1 MSHIFSNG
9 WGADMSPNGLS
20 LSLHFSP
27 LLPGAWLGAALTLGA
42 LILLFSLWKNK
53 RSWLLRVATFAA
65 FLLVL
70 LNPAVLRENRQSVPD
85 TAVIVVDQSHSQTI
99 GKRQE
104 RTEAAL
110 ARLQD
115 TLNRYDT
122 LNVRIVHAPADGTL
136 AQDTKLFG
144 ALEQALSDIPPARR
158 AGVIFLTDGQ
168 IRDVPDDPELY
179 KQFGPVHA
187 LLSGEKNETDRR
199 LKVLE
204 APAFGIAGQP
214 VTLRYI
220 VEDEGVRYNA
230 PHSRFALVTIDD
242 HNAPPQ
248 TLQVPVG
255 AEQSVNIKLA
265 HAGQNVI
272 ELSAAP
278 LPGEITQ
285 VNNRS
290 AVLVNGVRDR
300 LRVLLVS
307 GKPHAGGRTWRDLLT
322 ADPGVDLVH
331 FTILRE
337 PEKLDATPQDEMSLI
352 AFPFRELFEVK
363 LHEFDLI
370 IFDRYRLNH
379 ILPPNYFSN
388 IAKYVE
394 DGGALLEAGGPSF
407 AGEDSLY
414 NTALKSILPG
424 APAGAV
430 IEAPYRPS
438 VTPEGRYHPVT
449 RDLVWPSGP
458 EGWGRWLRQIPL
470 TAEKGDV
477 LMSGAEERPL
487 LILDRVGKGRI
498 AQLSSDQIWLWS
510 RGYEGGGPYAELL
523 RRVVHWLMKEP
534 ELDEKALNIHV
545 NGNRITVESRE
556 HTTDD
561 LQISMQR
568 PDGGTEELTLNR
580 DKSGFLRH
588 SLIADIPGLY
598 SFGKGEN
605 KRFALVG
612 ALESEEFQDIRTSEA
627 PLAPLVKA
635 SNGGFI
641 WLEETPDIRVQY
653 TTPARR
659 YAGKDWIALR
669 KNNASTVQDVRET
682 PLLPAWLSTLLLLG
696 LAVLTWW
703 REGLGR

>member
-1 MSHIFSNG
+1 M
-9 WGADMSPNGLS
+9 DPNSLS

-27 LLPGAWLGAALTLGA
+27 LLPGAWLPVALTLGT
-42 LILLFSLWKNK
+42 LILLLSLWKNK
-53 RSWLLRVATFAA
+53 RSWLLRLISFAA

-85 TAVIVVDQSHSQTI
+85 TALIVVDQSASQTI
-99 GKRQE
+99 GKRKE
-104 RTEAAL
+104 RTDAAL
-110 ARLQD
+110 AHLQD
-115 TLNRYDT
+115 ALSRYDT

-144 ALEQALSDIPPARR
+144 AIEQALSDVPPARR

-168 IRDVPDDPELY
+168 IRDVPDNPDLY
-179 KQFGPVHA
+179 EQFGPVHA
-187 LLSGEKNETDRR
+187 LLSGEKDETDRR

-214 VTLRYI
+214 VTLKYI
-220 VEDEGVRYNA
+220 VEDEGVRHNA
-230 PHSRFALVTIDD
+230 PSSRFAVVTIDD

-248 TLQVPVG
+248 TVRVPVG
-255 AEQSVNIKLA
+255 TAQSVNIKLT
-265 HAGQNVI
+265 HAGQNVVEI
-272 ELSAAP
+272 SAAP

-285 VNNRS
+285 ANNRS

-337 PEKLDATPQDEMSLI
+337 PEKLDSTPQNEMSLI

-363 LHEFDLI
+363 LYEFDLI

-379 ILPPNYFSN
+379 ILPPSYFSN

-424 APAGAV
+424 APAGTV
-430 IEAPYRPS
+430 IETPYRPS

-449 RDLVWPSGP
+449 QDLAWPSGP

-470 TAEKGDV
+470 STEKGDV
-477 LMSGAEERPL
+477 LMSGVEERPL
-487 LILDRVGKGRI
+487 LILDRVGKGRV
-498 AQLSSDQIWLWS
+498 AQLASDQIWLWS
-510 RGYEGGGPYAELL
+510 RGYEGGGPHAELL
-523 RRVVHWLMKEP
+523 RRIVHWLMKEP
-534 ELDEKALNIHV
+534 ELDEKALNVHV
-545 NGNRITVESRE
+545 NGNRITVESRDHE
-556 HTTDD
+556 TNELH
-561 LQISMQR
+561 IPMQR
-568 PDGGTEELTLNR
+568 PDGRTEKLTLSR
-580 DKSGFLRH
+580 DKNGFLRH
-588 SLIADIPGLY
+588 SLMADMPGLY
-598 SFGKGEN
+598 SFGQGEN

-612 ALESEEFQDIRTSEA
+612 APESAEFQDIRTSEV
-627 PLAPLVKA
+627 PLSPLVKT
-635 SNGGFI
+635 SGGGFI
-641 WLEETPDIRVQY
+641 WLEEAPDVRVQY
-653 TTPARR
+653 APPARR
-659 YAGKDWIALR
+659 YAGRDWIALR
-669 KNNASTVQDVRET
+669 KNNAFTVQDVRET

-696 LAVLTWW
+696 LVVLTWW
-703 REGLGR
+703 REGHSP